1 MKSKRDGH
9 ANGAGLGF
17 ATIATKISKPIYV
30 EFENI
35 LENVSKYK
43 LEVVI

>member
-9 ANGAGLGF
+9 KNGAGLGF
-17 ATIATKISKPIYV
+17 ATIATKISKPISV

-35 LENVSKYK
+35 LEDVVKYR
-43 LEVVI
+43 LEVVV